1 MSFVANLEWATCLLI
16 WLELLG
22 MDGPPALSSFMRH
35 LSKGLLTSSSQCSGA
50 AREGGDREKLIT
62 DFNCYSL
69 PEEKIS

>member
-1 MSFVANLEWATCLLI
+1 
-16 WLELLG
+16 